1 MEKKTGTIQWIAG
14 GALAALLVANA
25 VLFHRVSRLE
35 RDLADQRIT
44 AQTQLTE
51 LREAT
56 AASAATMSRGFE
68 ELTAQLREGTR
79 TASAQA
85 QRAAVNVQKNTERLL
100 AQLEEQQRAADQR
113 IAQEVAQEL
122 HAVKSLNAAQNEK
135 VAGLESN
142 LGAVEHAVGVVREEV
157 ANAKSELE
165 RTIADLKS
173 VRGDLGVQS
182 GLIATNAREL
192 AALRELGERS
202 YYEFTIPKG
211 SPVKVAN
218 LTITLKKVDPK
229 RNKYN
234 VDILADDKRV
244 EKKDKTINEPVQLY
258 VGGARQ
264 PYEIVVNEVRKDTI
278 VGYVAAPK
286 LLRAASR

>member
-35 RDLADQRIT
+35 RDLADQRAT

-68 ELTAQLREGTR
+68 ELTAQLQEGTR

-142 LGAVEHAVGVVREEV
+142 LGAVEHAVGAVREEV

-264 PYEIVVNEVRKDTI
+264 PYEMVVNEVRKDTI